1 MKATTLPADK
11 QVEKVNLERENARL
25 KKELAQ
31 IQERYE
37 FATTSFNDGI
47 WDWNLETDEVYL
59 SPRWKEILGYCDDEL
74 PNALTTW
81 IDLLHPE
88 DLNSSLDNVQ
98 RHIQDGSEMY
108 ESVFRLKHKN
118 ARWIWILAR
127 GKIFRD
133 AGKKAIRILGSH
145 TDITLLRKVE
155 ETLVERKCEL
165 DDIVFLCP
173 DGIVT
178 FNIEG
183 KISSVN
189 PAFLKMT
196 GFKLDELKLLDKTQF
211 DQKMSDI
218 CDTKHPYNGNLVEDE
233 SALIWLPIQSEQT
246 TPDIQ
251 SQTSKF
257 KFKNKKSQFRIL
269 RMTKHSHDFKNSPTI
284 IYFRDVTLE
293 IQMDQLKNEF
303 LSVAAHELRM
313 PISSIY
319 GYSELLI
326 SRDFDDLTR
335 RDILQAIHG
344 LCTSVV
350 ELINHLLDLAR
361 IEAQCANAFEFE
373 FLPLTQMIKETLDDF
388 KVYGDFRK
396 VEVHYFVDESA
407 LIYADK
413 HELKR
418 ALINILSNAM
428 KYSPN
433 GQNVELEIR
442 TRNNAQNTAQIGILI
457 KDKGI
462 GIAPENIP
470 HIFNR
475 FWRANNVSD
484 IIGTGLGMS
493 LVKEIADLHHAE
505 IEVQSE
511 LGKGTTVAMWFPI
524 KHLLEN
530 EKL

>member
-1 MKATTLPADK
+1 
-11 QVEKVNLERENARL
+11 
-25 KKELAQ
+25 
-31 IQERYE
+31 
-37 FATTSFNDGI
+37 
-47 WDWNLETDEVYL
+47 
-59 SPRWKEILGYCDDEL
+59 
-74 PNALTTW
+74 
-81 IDLLHPE
+81 
-88 DLNSSLDNVQ
+88 
-98 RHIQDGSEMY
+98 
-108 ESVFRLKHKN
+108 
-118 ARWIWILAR
+118 
-127 GKIFRD
+127 
-133 AGKKAIRILGSH
+133 
-145 TDITLLRKVE
+145 
-155 ETLVERKCEL
+155 
-165 DDIVFLCP
+165 
-173 DGIVT
+173 
-178 FNIEG
+178 
-183 KISSVN
+183 
-189 PAFLKMT
+189 
-196 GFKLDELKLLDKTQF
+196 
-211 DQKMSDI
+211 
-218 CDTKHPYNGNLVEDE
+218 
-233 SALIWLPIQSEQT
+233 
-246 TPDIQ
+246 
-251 SQTSKF
+251 
-257 KFKNKKSQFRIL
+257 
-269 RMTKHSHDFKNSPTI
+269 
-284 IYFRDVTLE
+284 
-293 IQMDQLKNEF
+293 
-303 LSVAAHELRM
+303 
-313 PISSIY
+313 
-319 GYSELLI
+319 
-326 SRDFDDLTR
+326 
-335 RDILQAIHG
+335 LQAIHG

-442 TRNNAQNTAQIGILI
+442 TRNNAQNTEQIGILI